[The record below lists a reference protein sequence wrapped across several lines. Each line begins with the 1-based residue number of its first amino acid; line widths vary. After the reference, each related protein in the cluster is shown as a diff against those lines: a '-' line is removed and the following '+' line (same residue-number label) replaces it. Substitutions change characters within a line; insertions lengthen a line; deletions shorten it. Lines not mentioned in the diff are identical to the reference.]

1 MSAPPLLAPDEPPPF
16 EIVNAAGGSR
26 AVVTCDHASNR
37 MPRALGTL
45 GLAPEQLQLHVA
57 WDIGAAILA
66 ERLAQILD
74 APLIRSGY
82 SRLVIDLNR
91 PLSSPAS
98 IPPQS
103 EVVRVPGNEG
113 LAPEEAARRVDAL
126 FHPYHTA
133 LGHLLDE
140 RIQRSKVP
148 VYIAMH
154 SFTPVYFGEA
164 RHVEVCVAWR
174 KDDRVARLV
183 LPKLE
188 ADERWHVV
196 ANDPFVITPQ
206 GDYGIPHQ
214 AEARGLPCVMIE
226 LRQDLVERAKD
237 ARAWGER
244 LAAILGPLLGHPSLQ
259 ERREPPEDLR
269 ATPPGL
275 SAQKA

>member
-1 MSAPPLLAPDEPPPF
+1 VSTPALLASDEPPPF
-16 EIVNAAGGSR
+16 EIINAGGSSR
-26 AVVTCDHASNR
+26 AIVTCDHASNR
-37 MPRALGTL
+37 MPRAIGTL
-45 GLAPEQLQLHVA
+45 GLAPEQLELHVA
-57 WDIGAAILA
+57 WDIGAAIMA

-91 PLSSPAS
+91 PPASPAS

-113 LAPEEAARRVDAL
+113 VSPEEAKRRADAL
-126 FHPYHTA
+126 FHPYHGA
-133 LGHLLDE
+133 LGRLLDE
-140 RIQRSKVP
+140 RIERAKMP

-154 SFTPVYFGEA
+154 SFTPIYFGEA

-188 ADERWHVV
+188 AEGCWKVV
-196 ANDPFVITPQ
+196 ANDPFVITLA
-206 GDYGIPHQ
+206 GDYGIPYQ

-226 LRQDLVERAKD
+226 LRQDLVGRDED

-244 LAAILGPLLGHPSLQ
+244 LASIIGPLLDDPSLR
-259 ERREPPEDLR
+259 EPREPPQDLR
-269 ATPPGL
+269 DV
-275 SAQKA
+275 

>member
-1 MSAPPLLAPDEPPPF
+1 VSTPPLLAPDEPPPF
-16 EIVNAAGGSR
+16 EIINAGGRSR
-26 AVVTCDHASNR
+26 AIVTCDHATNR

-45 GLAPEQLQLHVA
+45 GLSPEQLELHVA
-57 WDIGAAILA
+57 WDIGAAVMA

-91 PLSSPAS
+91 PLASPAS

-103 EVVRVPGNEG
+103 EVVRVPGNEDV
-113 LAPEEAARRVDAL
+113 APEEAAQRKAEL
-126 FHPYHTA
+126 FHPYHEA
-133 LGHLLDE
+133 LGQLLDE
-140 RIQRSKVP
+140 RIERAEVP

-174 KDDRVARLV
+174 RDDRVARLV
-183 LPKLE
+183 LPELE
-188 ADERWHVV
+188 AEGRWKVV
-196 ANDPFVITPQ
+196 ANDPFVITLA
-206 GDYGIPHQ
+206 GDYGIPYQ

-226 LRQDLVERAKD
+226 LRQDLVGRDED

-244 LAAILGPLLGHPSLQ
+244 LASITGPLLGDSSLR
-259 ERREPPEDLR
+259 ERREPPQDLR
-269 ATPPGL
+269 DV
-275 SAQKA
+275 

>member
-1 MSAPPLLAPDEPPPF
+1 VNAPPLLAADEPPSF
-16 EIVNAAGGSR
+16 EIVNAGGGSR

-57 WDIGAAILA
+57 WDIGAAIMA

-113 LAPEEAARRVDAL
+113 VTPEEAARRADAL
-126 FHPYHTA
+126 FHPYHAA
-133 LGHLLDE
+133 LACLLDE
-140 RIQRSKVP
+140 RIQGSTVP

-154 SFTPVYFGEA
+154 SFTPIYFGEA

-188 ADERWHVV
+188 ADGRWRVV

-226 LRQDLVERAKD
+226 LRQDLVERADD

-244 LAAILGPLLGHPSLQ
+244 LAAIIGPLLCHPNLQ

-269 ATPPGL
+269 ATPP
-275 SAQKA
+275 